1 MLTQICQYL
10 KNWFDKKPDGTDY
23 PKYQGEFVIS
33 GGNINIEGLV
43 DGQYVRI
50 IGSLLN
56 DGVHKIGDADL
67 KDETFTGYIWS
78 LGIPQAFI
86 DADEWATV
94 WLEKNGSA
102 DSAANSPFNSESF
115 GGYSYSKSSGASGS
129 TGGGLFGQ
137 PQFAEMLAPWR
148 KI

>member
-10 KNWFDKKPDGTDY
+10 KNWFDKKPDGTEY

-33 GGNINIEGLV
+33 GGNINIEELI

-78 LGIPQAFI
+78 LGIPQAII
-86 DADEWATV
+86 DADAWATE
-94 WLEKNGSA
+94 WLEKNGGA

-115 GGYSYSKSSGASGS
+115 GGYSYSKSSGGANGSGS
-129 TGGGLFGQ
+129 GLFNQ
-137 PQFAEMLAPWR
+137 SQFLEMLAPWR

>member
-33 GGNINIEGLV
+33 GGNINIEGLI

-78 LGIPQAFI
+78 LGIPQAII
-86 DADEWATV
+86 DADAWATA
-94 WLEKNGSA
+94 WLEKNGGA

-115 GGYSYSKSSGASGS
+115 GGYSYSKSSGGVNGSGS
-129 TGGGLFGQ
+129 GLFNQ
-137 PQFAEMLAPWR
+137 SQFLEMLAPWR